1 MSKPMMVVVNPCSA
15 NGKTGKHWTDLN
27 KALDEAGV
35 NYDFTF
41 TGGPKEATA
50 ITRKALKE
58 GHDTIVSIGGDGTL
72 NEVING
78 FFEDGQLI
86 NPEARLGVI
95 SCGTGGDFVKTAGI
109 PKEHTKAAEILARGQ
124 SKPIDIGRVI
134 YTNHQGQQESM
145 YYINVV
151 GLGIDG
157 EIVERVNRTT
167 KAFGGFLSFFWGTIT
182 TLASYQNRRVTIE
195 IDGMVRYQG
204 PILFAAVANG
214 QWFGGGMHVAPN
226 ARLDSGQFEVV
237 IIKGHSKLRTIGNMP
252 KLYKGTHVEIPEV
265 ICLRGNNV
273 RAFSEERV
281 LLDIDGEQ
289 PGRLNVELV
298 LVPNALR
305 LIC

>member
-1 MSKPMMVVVNPCSA
+1 MVVVNPCSA

-27 KALDEAGV
+27 KALDAAGV
-35 NYDFTF
+35 YYDFTF
-41 TGGPKEATA
+41 TEGPKEATK
-50 ITRKALKE
+50 ITRNALKN

-78 FFEDGQLI
+78 FFEDGQHI

-109 PKEHTKAAEILARGQ
+109 PKNHKKAAEVLARGQ
-124 SKPIDIGRVI
+124 CKPIDIGRAI
-134 YTNHQGQQESM
+134 YTNHQGKTENL

-167 KAFGGFLSFFWGTIT
+167 KAFGGFLSFFWGTLT
-182 TLASYQNRRVTIE
+182 TLASYQSRRITMEV
-195 IDGMVRYQG
+195 DGMVRFQG

-226 ARLDSGQFEVV
+226 AQLDSGQFEIVV
-237 IIKGHSKLRTIGNMP
+237 IQGLGKAETIRHMP
-252 KLYKGTHVEIPEV
+252 ELYKGTHINNSKVL
-265 ICLRGNNV
+265 CLRGNHV

-289 PGRLNVELV
+289 PGMLDAELV
-298 LVPNALR
+298 LVPNALN